1 MSERGWSRAEMAEQV
16 AADIPEGWFV
26 NLGIGLPTS
35 VADCVPAGREVI
47 LMSENGI
54 LAMGPAPAAEHID
67 PWLVN
72 AGKQPV
78 TLRPGGAFFHHAD
91 SFAMIR
97 GGHID
102 LCVLGGYEV
111 AATGD
116 LANWSR
122 GPAEGP
128 PAVGGAMDLALGAK
142 QVWVMMDHVTRDGRP
157 KLVGRCRYPLT
168 AAACV
173 RRIYTNLA
181 VIDVVPVRGFVLREA
196 APGVGIEDVRSATGA
211 PVVADQAVSRAG

>member
-1 MSERGWSRAEMAEQV
+1 MAAKV

-35 VADCVPAGREVI
+35 VADHVPELREVI

-54 LAMGPAPAAEHID
+54 LAMGPAPAPERVD

-78 TLRPGGAFFHHAD
+78 TIRPGGAFFHHAD

-97 GGHID
+97 GGHLD

-128 PAVGGAMDLALGAK
+128 PAVGGAMDLALGAR
-142 QVWVMMDHVTRDGRP
+142 QVWVMMEHVTKDGRP
-157 KLVGRCRYPLT
+157 RLVARCRYPLT
-168 AAACV
+168 APACV

-181 VIDVVPVRGFVLREA
+181 VIDVLPERGFVLREA
-196 APGVGIEDVRSATGA
+196 APGVGIEEVRAATGA
-211 PVVADQAVSRAG
+211 PVAAGPTLSRGG